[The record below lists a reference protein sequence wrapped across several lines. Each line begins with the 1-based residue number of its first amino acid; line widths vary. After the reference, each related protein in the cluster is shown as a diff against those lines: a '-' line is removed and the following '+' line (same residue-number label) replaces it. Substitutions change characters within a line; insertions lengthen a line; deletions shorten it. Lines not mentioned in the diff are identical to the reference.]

1 MTIVRGHPQGV
12 SRPMAPLSWGE
23 LIDKITILE
32 IKSER
37 LSSPPA
43 LSNVRKELAF
53 LLQIVE
59 SAAAEAAV
67 GTLSQQLRSVNEE
80 LWDVEDKIWEK
91 EAAGEFDAGFI
102 ELARS
107 IYRLNDRRSKLKR
120 DINRIMNSDLV
131 EEKSYKDWGEA
142 ADPEGRSSARETPL
156 D

>member
-1 MTIVRGHPQGV
+1 MTIPPDRGQPRGV

-23 LIDKITILE
+23 LIDKVTILE

-37 LSSPPA
+37 LSSRRA

-59 SAAAEAAV
+59 SAAAEAAI

-80 LWDVEDKIWEK
+80 LWDVEDKIREM
-91 EAAGEFDAGFI
+91 EAAGKFNAGFI

-107 IYRLNDRRSKLKR
+107 VYRLNDRRAKLKR
-120 DINRIMNSDLV
+120 DINLIMNSDLV
-131 EEKSYKDWGEA
+131 EEKSYKDWG
-142 ADPEGRSSARETPL
+142 GG
-156 D
+156 